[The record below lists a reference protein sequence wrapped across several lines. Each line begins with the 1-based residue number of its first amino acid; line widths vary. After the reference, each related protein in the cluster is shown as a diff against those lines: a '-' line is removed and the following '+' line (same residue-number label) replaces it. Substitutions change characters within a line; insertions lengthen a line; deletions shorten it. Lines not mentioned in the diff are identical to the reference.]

1 MLIWNVPIFFGN
13 SSGIQQNSQINLF
26 SYRTKIWLFCVCLLF
41 GLEEEQFHATC
52 GNSWHFY
59 HHSEWLWMMVF
70 ASLELELFTRNHWH
84 AAAERDAKFNTVF
97 CSLLAGAC
105 DESKCRTTISTLLT
119 HCAHPTVDTGSRPTD
134 VQHIWL
140 SCQVHLLSSALEVI
154 HLLCEFVKNKKKKV
168 SKFCFMQNKCK
179 LYYTID

>member
-1 MLIWNVPIFFGN
+1 MLTWNVPIFFGN
-13 SSGIQQNSQINLF
+13 SSGIQQNTQINVF
-26 SYRTKIWLFCVCLLF
+26 SYRTKIWRSVLCVFIF
-41 GLEEEQFHATC
+41 GLFHASC
-52 GNSWHFY
+52 GHSWHFY

-84 AAAERDAKFNTVF
+84 VGAEQDAKFNAIF

-105 DESKCRTTISTLLT
+105 DESKCWTTISTLLT
-119 HCAHPTVDTGSRPTD
+119 LCAHPTVDTGSRPND

-140 SCQVHLLSSALEVI
+140 SCQVHLLSSALEII
-154 HLLCEFVKNKKKKV
+154 HLLCELVKKKKKKV